1 MTDSTQDVIDRLAG
15 IDDTS
20 PLAALRR
27 RRPATRDNAQASF
40 DALFRPEFDSTVT
53 PTERWALAAFV
64 TALHAD
70 DETADF
76 YADGLAAVADAD
88 VVVAVTAEAIG
99 ARTTGPYGRYP
110 FDGPLVAEST
120 DGPVYRTGEAARS
133 VLGERLTAGLEHAHL
148 LVFRPRESSA
158 DALQTLLDAGWSS
171 TDIVTLSQI
180 VAFLA
185 FQVRVISGLR
195 LLSASE
201 PTGSEIKESVSA

>member
-1 MTDSTQDVIDRLAG
+1 MTDQTQDVIDLLAG
-15 IDDTS
+15 LESGS
-20 PLAALRR
+20 PLATLRL

-53 PTERWALAAFV
+53 PTERWAVAAFV

-70 DETADF
+70 DETADY
-76 YADGLAAVADAD
+76 YAAGLASVASAD
-88 VVVAVTAEAIG
+88 VVGAVAAEAIAG
-99 ARTTGPYGRYP
+99 RTTGPYGRYP
-110 FDGPLVAEST
+110 FDGPLAAESV
-120 DGPVYRTGEAARS
+120 DGPVYRASAAARS
-133 VLGERLTAGLEHAHL
+133 VLGERLAAGLEHTHL

-158 DALQTLLDAGWSS
+158 SALQTLLDAGWSS

-195 LLSASE
+195 LLSE
-201 PTGSEIKESVSA
+201 TKESVSA

>member
-1 MTDSTQDVIDRLAG
+1 MTDQTQDVIDLLAG
-15 IDDTS
+15 LDDGS
-20 PLAALRR
+20 PLAGLRQ

-40 DALFRPEFDSTVT
+40 DALFRPEYDSTVT
-53 PTERWALAAFV
+53 PTERWAIAAFV

-70 DETADF
+70 DETADY
-76 YADGLAAVADAD
+76 YAAGLASVASSNI
-88 VVVAVTAEAIG
+88 VAAIATEATA

-110 FDGPLVAEST
+110 FDGPLAAESV
-120 DGPVYRTGEAARS
+120 DGPVYRTGGAARE
-133 VLGERLTAGLEHAHL
+133 VLGEQLAAGLEHTHL

-158 DALQTLLDAGWSS
+158 AALQGLLDAGWSS

-195 LLSASE
+195 LLSVSLIE
-201 PTGSEIKESVSA
+201 ESVSA